1 MLPSYVPET
10 LCSWFTAPLFLPARR
25 ASSKGDGEECAK
37 QLGWLMS
44 SLSNWGILVCWAH
57 SPAPGISL
65 NFSAFFWLSLGSSL
79 EHGLSWGWFLLC
91 PKPCTPGS
99 GADQKLPLDGRAGEL
114 RELEIWLEKQNLKN
128 TQSLAFPATTAE
140 SLQGK

>member
-1 MLPSYVPET
+1 MLPSRVPET
-10 LCSWFTAPLFLPARR
+10 PCSWFTAPLFLQARR
-25 ASSKGDGEECAK
+25 ASSKGDGEECEK

-44 SLSNWGILVCWAH
+44 SLSNWGILVYWVH
-57 SPAPGISL
+57 LPVPGISL
-65 NFSAFFWLSLGSSL
+65 QFSAFFWLSRGSNL
-79 EHGLSWGWFLLC
+79 EPGLSCSCFSLC
-91 PKPCTPGS
+91 PKPCSLGS

-114 RELEIWLEKQNLKN
+114 REPEIWLGKQNLKS